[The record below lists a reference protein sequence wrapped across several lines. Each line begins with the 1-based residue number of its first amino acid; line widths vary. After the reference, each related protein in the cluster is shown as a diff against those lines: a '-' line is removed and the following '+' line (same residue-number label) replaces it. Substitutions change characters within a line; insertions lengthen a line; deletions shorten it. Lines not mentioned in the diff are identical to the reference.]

1 MDEVIAAPIYPV
13 EWEADVVLSNGRP
26 VHLRPILPQDAPRL
40 QEFHQ
45 SLSPET
51 IYFRFFTSK
60 PELSERELA
69 HFTTVDYSDR
79 VALVAV
85 VNDEIVGVGRYD
97 RVSDTDAEIA
107 FNIRDEYQGK
117 GLGSVFLEH
126 LAAAGRDR
134 GITRF
139 IAEVLPSNRRMIN
152 TFKEAGYTVS
162 QRYEDDVLAIS
173 FAIESTE
180 QS

>member
-1 MDEVIAAPIYPV
+1 MAAVGYPI

-26 VHLRPILPQDAPRL
+26 VHLRPIVPSDAELLQD
-40 QEFHQ
+40 FHGH
-45 SLSPET
+45 LSPET

-60 PELSERELA
+60 PVLSDRELA
-69 HFTTVDYSDR
+69 HFSEVDYHDR
-79 VALVAV
+79 VAFVAL

-97 RVSDTDAEIA
+97 RVNEHDAEIA
-107 FNIRDEYQGK
+107 FNIRDDYQGR

-139 IAEVLPSNRRMIN
+139 VAEVLPSNRRMIN
-152 TFKEAGYTVS
+152 TF
-162 QRYEDDVLAIS
+162 IS
-173 FAIESTE
+173 D
-180 QS
+180 